1 MLEDILEA
9 THCEREAAN
18 IIEQLDLRQEL
29 TDTKKRLEQEK
40 EMRQGTIR
48 MWLVLDR
55 RWLIPRRGS
64 SWRRRRL
71 DGKCVPLP
79 PTIWDLGRSLQTT
92 R

>member
-9 THCEREAAN
+9 THCEWEAAN

-55 RWLIPRRGS
+55 RWLIPRRG
-64 SWRRRRL
+64 
-71 DGKCVPLP
+71 
-79 PTIWDLGRSLQTT
+79 
-92 R
+92 